1 MPLEY
6 VILSYQIFSWFFFC
20 YRKDL
25 LLFMKLPEMAMLELW
40 KSCWRAMT
48 ALTRKEKW
56 VKDYFCVLCN

>member
-40 KSCWRAMT
+40 KS
-48 ALTRKEKW
+48 
-56 VKDYFCVLCN
+56 Y